1 MESAECRMVDG
12 THFLDVARLDAWV
25 SRDQNELIEY
35 ARLLQL
41 CDRVEDAVLQRQEL

>member
-1 MESAECRMVDG
+1 MVDG
-12 THFLDVARLDAWV
+12 THFLHVARLYARV
-25 SRDQNELIEY
+25 SCNQDELIEY